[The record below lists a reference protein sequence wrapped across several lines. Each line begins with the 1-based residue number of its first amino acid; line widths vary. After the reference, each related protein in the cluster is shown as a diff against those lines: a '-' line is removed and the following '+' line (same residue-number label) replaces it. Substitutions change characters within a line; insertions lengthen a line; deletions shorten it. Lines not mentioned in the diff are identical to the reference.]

1 MTDVIH
7 SATASAGFSRPDPFN
22 YPMPQRS
29 DCMSL
34 STINANKDGMKTT
47 TFKFA
52 TGRGN
57 S

>member
-1 MTDVIH
+1 MTETLAAKTTS
-7 SATASAGFSRPDPFN
+7 SAWNRPDPFN
-22 YPMPQRS
+22 YPMPQRA

-34 STINANKDGMKTT
+34 STIMAQKDGMKTT